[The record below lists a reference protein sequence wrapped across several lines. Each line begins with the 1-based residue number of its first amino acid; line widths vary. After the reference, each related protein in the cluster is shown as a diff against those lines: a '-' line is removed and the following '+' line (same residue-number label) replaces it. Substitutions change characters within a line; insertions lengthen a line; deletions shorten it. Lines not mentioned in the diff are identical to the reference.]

1 MTQLE
6 QVLSKKAFAALE
18 QIRRSRGIRSRAK
31 ALEMLLLENM
41 PDEDEINGQ
50 IVHSPEDAAIFA
62 ARVASAKAGNT
73 IPAEE
78 VWRMLDEKIRK
89 SER

>member
-6 QVLSKKAFAALE
+6 RSMSKTAFAALE
-18 QIRRSRGIRSRAK
+18 RIRRARGIRSRQK
-31 ALEMLLLENM
+31 ALELVLLELA
-41 PDEDEINGQ
+41 PDEDEVDGV

-78 VWRMLDEKIRK
+78 VWKMLEEKRK
-89 SER
+89 RSVP